1 MFTNYGLETIILL
14 AFCFVFL
21 APIFA
26 IVYHFIKLQR
36 WDGTGKKPAFAWW
49 TVVAPIT
56 LCLIP
61 VGIYSLA
68 LVSTLMGPSAYSSS
82 TPTIRPTFT
91 YAAPTPK
98 VKPPT
103 DEPTP
108 NPCTPASLVT
118 PAQEGKTLCVYGKLI
133 RQQFIPHNRT
143 VRLYLSE
150 SPPFFFLCE
159 NCYYDVNPGDCISF
173 SGSIQLTTD
182 DQPFINLHGGRL
194 SSCQ

>member
-1 MFTNYGLETIILL
+1 MFTDNGLETFILL
-14 AFCFVFL
+14 VFFFVFL
-21 APIFA
+21 APVFA

-61 VGIYSLA
+61 VGMYSLA
-68 LVSTLMGPSAYSSS
+68 LIATLAGPSIYDVP
-82 TPTIRPTFT
+82 PTIRPTFT
-91 YAAPTPK
+91 YAAPTSLLAYR
-98 VKPPT
+98 T
-103 DEPTP
+103 ATATL
-108 NPCTPASLVT
+108 NPCTPAARVS

-173 SGSIQLTTD
+173 SGTIQLTTD

-194 SSCQ
+194 ASCQ